1 MNEANS
7 QDALSLHWDP
17 VDDSTQALPRSR
29 IDVEWTEQVYYGKGC
44 YVLKDPTSLR
54 YYRLRPPEYT
64 IYQML
69 DGKATMDEVLAEL
82 KRRFP
87 DEEYDRQAVMSF
99 VIMLRGANLLHI
111 PGESDTDYLL
121 KRKKVLTRN
130 LFKRIAQEYLFFK
143 IPVFDPDKLLNG
155 LMQSVGGLIF
165 SRFMMLFVWV
175 ILGGALLLLLW
186 NIEKIG
192 QAQPILSWDNM
203 LLLVPSLLFI
213 KLIHEFGHGLS
224 AKYFGSEVH
233 EMGILVLVFAPFFY
247 CDVSDAWMIPE
258 KRKRLWITAAGIV
271 VEVVLAGLATYIWAF
286 TMPKTVINQF
296 ALNIMLAASLNTL
309 LFNGNPLLR
318 FDGYY
323 FLMDW
328 VEIPNLKQKGTGYLW
343 YLLQRYVLGVEN
355 PQQPI
360 DVAGREFLVVFY
372 AIASFVYRCFIMVA
386 IITLVWKFLDP
397 YGWGILGVLMAVAAI
412 YSALLKPLI
421 KFAKFVFTQRHRI
434 QIKLATACF
443 LVVIIGSLAYLV
455 LGFPVEQTVDAQC
468 VVTPKNMHVL
478 YVSQPGFI
486 RKEVEANL
494 IQDGQQVAKGQVLL
508 QLSDPEL
515 EAQARD
521 NDLRWEKLQKKRE
534 EAISSNKEGAAR
546 SAWFDMKGLQAQ
558 RDQTNQKVGKL
569 TLRSPISGYVQ
580 LRTNERLENLDGRFM
595 ALQTPLLAVYAPDEF
610 EAIAVVN
617 HRDIG
622 LIQTRS
628 AQKAQI
634 RLWSLDDE
642 VFESQVAIDESPENV
657 RRMSS
662 AVFSTVYGGDISTM
676 PAATPQEALEPAEAV
691 YEINIPLTDSRL
703 RDGMVGQAK
712 IIIGEETIWGLFTRW
727 FLQTVR
733 QEFRI
738 L

>member
-1 MNEANS
+1 M
-7 QDALSLHWDP
+7 DP
-17 VDDSTQALPRSR
+17 AEDSTQALPRSR

-44 YVLKDPTSLR
+44 YVLKDPASLR
-54 YYRLRPPEYT
+54 YYRLRPPEHT
-64 IYQML
+64 IYKML
-69 DGKATMDEVLAEL
+69 DGKATMDSVLAEL
-82 KRRFP
+82 KARFP

-111 PGESDTDYLL
+111 PGETDTDYLL
-121 KRKKVLTRN
+121 KRKKILTRN
-130 LFKRIAQEYLFFK
+130 IFKRITQEYLFFK

-155 LMQSVGGLIF
+155 LMQMVGGVIF
-165 SRFMMLFVWV
+165 SRFMMIFSW
-175 ILGGALLLLLW
+175 IMLGGAVLLVLN
-186 NIEKIG
+186 NIDKIG

-203 LLLVPSLLFI
+203 ILLVPSLLFI

-258 KRKRLWITAAGIV
+258 KRKRMWITAAGIV
-271 VEVVLAGLATYIWAF
+271 VEIFLAGVATYIWAF

-323 FLMDW
+323 YLMDW

-372 AIASFVYRCFIMVA
+372 AIASFIYRCFIMVA
-386 IITLVWKFLDP
+386 IITLVWQFLDP
-397 YGWGILGVLMAVAAI
+397 YGWGIIGVFMAVAAI
-412 YSALLKPLI
+412 YSALIKPLI

-434 QIKLATACF
+434 QIRLATACILVLFVGGASYF
-443 LVVIIGSLAYLV
+443 L
-455 LGFPVEQTVDAQC
+455 LGFPIEQTVDAQC
-468 VVTPKNMHVL
+468 VIRPKKIHVL
-478 YVSQPGFI
+478 YVSQPGFV
-486 RKEVEANL
+486 RKETNPTFVV
-494 IQDGQQVAKGQVLL
+494 DGQKVAEGEVLL
-508 QLSDPEL
+508 ELSDPEL
-515 EAQARD
+515 EAQAQL
-521 NDLRWEKLQKKRE
+521 NDLRWEELQKRKA
-534 EAISSNKEGAAR
+534 EAVSRNHAGAERKAKY
-546 SAWFDMKGLQAQ
+546 DLIGLQAQ
-558 RDQTNQKVGKL
+558 RDQTNQRVEKL
-569 TLRSPISGYVQ
+569 TLRSPISGCIQ
-580 LRTNERLENLDGRFM
+580 LRTNERLDNLDGRFM
-595 ALQTPLLAVYAPDEF
+595 AVQTPLLAVYEPDEF

-622 LIQTRS
+622 LIQAR
-628 AQKAQI
+628 AAQI
-634 RLWSLDDE
+634 AEVKLWSMDNE
-642 VFESQVAIDESPENV
+642 VFESEVAIDESPENV

-676 PAATPQEALEPAEAV
+676 PSATPKEALEPAESV
-691 YEINIPLTDSRL
+691 YEINIPLQDSRL

-712 IIIGEETIWGLFTRW
+712 IIIGDETLWGLFTRW
-727 FLQTVR
+727 FLQTIR

-738 L
+738 